1 MSKKIVRLTEK
12 ELKNIIKKVV
22 VEQMNSQSVS
32 KQVTKDSTDEPTD
45 EQEVEQTVDDPDIV
59 GFTTYDPL
67 EDNRTY
73 TLRKRPIST

>member
-32 KQVTKDSTDEPTD
+32 KQVTKDSTSTNVYEKGDPAVQSQLDKT
-45 EQEVEQTVDDPDIV
+45 QT
-59 GFTTYDPL
+59 TT
-67 EDNRTY
+67 
-73 TLRKRPIST
+73 